1 MFLVPFHGMTRA
13 TTPTPMGKAQTTM
26 TIEVEEEEEEE
37 EEEEPPGHLEADED
51 DLGDEE
57 KS

>member
-26 TIEVEEEEEEE
+26 TIEVEEEEEE
-37 EEEEPPGHLEADED
+37 PPGHLEADED